1 MIEPSH
7 FDPAEAWA
15 AVDRHRLEDYKP
27 HIYHTRD
34 YGKTWT
40 ALRDDSAAP
49 TYINSVKEDPAR
61 RGLLY
66 AATELGVIVSFVL
79 ALMRRA
85 ARADTTS
92 ATAISAGRSTP

>member
-27 HIYHTRD
+27 YIYRTRD

-40 ALRDDSAAP
+40 RADAEGLAEPA
-49 TYINSVKEDPAR
+49 YINSVKEDP
-61 RGLLY
+61 G
-66 AATELGVIVSFVL
+66 
-79 ALMRRA
+79 A
-85 ARADTTS
+85 ARPAVRGVPNS
-92 ATAISAGRSTP
+92 ASPCRSMTAITGSRCN